1 MLGEPP
7 EGQEARARWLE
18 QIADSPDTWEELVAK
33 VPAVEGLMA
42 ALRERMR
49 AVDPKFEPK
58 LDRDFLMALGR
69 WNSVKSGP
77 GYARM
82 FGLHD
87 QFRRRDPMY
96 AAIDDVLA
104 EPDRRDAVVAL
115 AAWLRK
121 RVLVDFYNMDPRTM
135 ARYTKDFGPFDWRH
149 PQSHA
154 FYWSKLGSE
163 VGADRYDNDEDVYR
177 ILNDDRTTI
186 QAMQA
191 LAHSGLMRVDPL
203 SQDNPARLYDTRWIG
218 AIDRYFRELYQKHYG
233 TRGGG
238 PDTFVDFYE
247 NFMAQAVRE
256 LYHAGETAEAQ
267 RILDQ
272 LDKLCGRGGLVP
284 NNKYVAP
291 LDVFVR
297 NATFGEYEMVPDV
310 ARTDVAAVLRRG
322 FLEGYLLG
330 RQKVL
335 DQALAFARDL
345 TEFFRTNRYT
355 DFRTRMGDARLADMI
370 GSLERSVQDVLVAIM
385 RDPTLPLVERLT
397 IYNRLPEDQ
406 RAMVYDA
413 ARPQLEVD
421 FAASPFAAGGA
432 KFDAMYPEPPN
443 MDAYRARQAEV
454 ERERAERLNQLRE
467 GAADRKR

>member
-1 MLGEPP
+1 
-7 EGQEARARWLE
+7 
-18 QIADSPDTWEELVAK
+18 
-33 VPAVEGLMA
+33 
-42 ALRERMR
+42 
-49 AVDPKFEPK
+49 
-58 LDRDFLMALGR
+58 
-69 WNSVKSGP
+69 
-77 GYARM
+77 
-82 FGLHD
+82 
-87 QFRRRDPMY
+87 
-96 AAIDDVLA
+96 
-104 EPDRRDAVVAL
+104 
-115 AAWLRK
+115 
-121 RVLVDFYNMDPRTM
+121 
-135 ARYTKDFGPFDWRH
+135 
-149 PQSHA
+149 
-154 FYWSKLGSE
+154 
-163 VGADRYDNDEDVYR
+163 
-177 ILNDDRTTI
+177 
-186 QAMQA
+186 MQA

-203 SQDNPARLYDTRWIG
+203 SQDNPARLYDTRWIR
-218 AIDRYFRELYQKHYG
+218 AIDRYFRELYRKHYG

-256 LYHAGETAEAQ
+256 LYHAGETEEAQ
-267 RILDQ
+267 RILDE
-272 LDKLCGRGGLVP
+272 LDELCGRGALIP

-370 GSLERSVQDVLVAIM
+370 GSLERSVEDVLVAIM
-385 RDPTLPLVERLT
+385 RDPTLPLVDRLT

-406 RAMVYDA
+406 RAMVYDE